1 MKVLTLLLTTLFIT
15 SALAKEDKYE
25 SITTS
30 DGKTYT
36 NVTISSVT
44 PSGIRFIH
52 EAGVKT
58 IEFAHLSKE
67 IQEKYGYNPVESNK
81 HKEQQVALALK
92 NEAIRLASV
101 KAARLAN
108 IEAEKKMQEAMALA
122 ASNRQKQQQG
132 FYDNSINWNQG
143 GNSQFRNSY
152 RQDYF
157 ESGDSNILTYS
168 TPRVYY
174 TGYNRTYPYN
184 GYSGY
189 TSPQRIYLNSNPV
202 YPCDGYNGGYHT
214 TVTHTILAHIHIRA
228 AELTLHLQK
237 GITKE
242 SKQSKLAKQF
252 VFNSE
257 LKKSNL

>member
-1 MKVLTLLLTTLFIT
+1 MKVLTILLTTLFIT

-81 HKEQQVALALK
+81 HKEQQAALALK

-122 ASNRQKQQQG
+122 ASNRQNQQRG
-132 FYDNSINWNQG
+132 FYDNSIKWNQA
-143 GNSQFRNSY
+143 GNAQFQNSY

-174 TGYNRTYPYN
+174 TGYNRAYPYN
-184 GYSGY
+184 DYYRGY
-189 TSPQRIYLNSNPV
+189 TTPQRIYINSNPV
-202 YPCDGYNGGYHT
+202 YPCDDYNSGYHYNGNSYNSASG
-214 TVTHTILAHIHIRA
+214 THTHVHSGSYV
-228 AELTLHLQK
+228 TP
-237 GITKE
+237 TKRYY
-242 SKQSKLAKQF
+242 QRIQAK
-252 VFNSE
+252 
-257 LKKSNL
+257 